1 MSCNSLPQILKAVS
15 DSASPFPTSWF
26 SHRYRIRLR
35 HLHPGHQSLA
45 SRPQILQ
52 TIQLKPTH
60 YRTYKRFCLFALG
73 GVGTYMNVVL
83 NKSSQEPPF
92 RNSFANLSPAFAV
105 PKGLHFPKSRIRI
118 RNQIYGIKQIR
129 LQTLQ

>member
-1 MSCNSLPQILKAVS
+1 MTKHCSSNRETIKITKYLFLKHQHSSMILVPPLSLCVHIYIYIL
-15 DSASPFPTSWF
+15 
-26 SHRYRIRLR
+26 
-35 HLHPGHQSLA
+35 
-45 SRPQILQ
+45 
-52 TIQLKPTH
+52 
-60 YRTYKRFCLFALG
+60 
-73 GVGTYMNVVL
+73 NVVL